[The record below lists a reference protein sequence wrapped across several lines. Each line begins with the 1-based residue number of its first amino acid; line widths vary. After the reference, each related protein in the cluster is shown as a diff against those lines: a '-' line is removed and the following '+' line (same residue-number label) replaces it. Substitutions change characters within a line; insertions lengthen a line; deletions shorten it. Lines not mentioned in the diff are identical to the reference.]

1 VIRRQR
7 AAGRNCIFGDELIY
21 LQNYEYWK
29 RQTMIRPILTY
40 PDPELKKKSAPVTVI
55 NEKVR
60 ELARDMAETMY
71 AAPGVG
77 LAAPQIG
84 VHQRIIVIDVAGQD
98 EPPALITAINPVIIH
113 ADGDAYEEEGC
124 LSVPKYAANVRR
136 HARVVVK
143 GLNLDGEEVAWRADN
158 LLAIAFQHEIDH
170 LDGILFIDH
179 ISQLKRDIFRRK
191 YRRNQEQESTD

>member
-1 VIRRQR
+1 
-7 AAGRNCIFGDELIY
+7 
-21 LQNYEYWK
+21 
-29 RQTMIRPILTY
+29 MIRTILCF
-40 PDPELKKKSAPVTVI
+40 PDPELKKKSLPVTII
-55 NEKVR
+55 NDKTR
-60 ELARDMAETMY
+60 ELVRDMAETMY

-84 VHQRIIVIDVAGQD
+84 VHQRITVIDVSAKD
-98 EPPALITAINPVIIH
+98 DMPELIVAINPVIIY
-113 ADGDAYEEEGC
+113 ADGESYEEEGC

-143 GLNLDGEEVAWRADN
+143 ALNLDGEEVTYKADD

-179 ISQLKRDIFRRK
+179 LSPLKRDMFRKK
-191 YRRNQEQESTD
+191 YRRMMEEQQERV

>member
-1 VIRRQR
+1 
-7 AAGRNCIFGDELIY
+7 
-21 LQNYEYWK
+21 
-29 RQTMIRPILTY
+29 MIRTILTY
-40 PDPELKKKSAPVTVI
+40 PDPELKKKSSPVTVI
-55 NEKVR
+55 NEKIR

-71 AAPGVG
+71 DAPGVG

-84 VHQRIIVIDVAGQD
+84 AHQRVIVIDVAGKD

-113 ADGDAYEEEGC
+113 AEGETFEEEGC

-136 HARVVVK
+136 HAKVVVK
-143 GLNLDGEEVAWRADN
+143 GLDIEGEEKTWRAEG
-158 LLAIAFQHEIDH
+158 LLAVAFQHEIDH

-191 YRRNQEQESTD
+191 YRRNQEQEGSD

>member
-1 VIRRQR
+1 
-7 AAGRNCIFGDELIY
+7 
-21 LQNYEYWK
+21 
-29 RQTMIRPILTY
+29 MIRQILTF
-40 PDPELKKKSAPVTVI
+40 PDPELKKKAASVMVI
-55 NEKVR
+55 NEKTRELVR
-60 ELARDMAETMY
+60 EMAETMY

-84 VHQRIIVIDVAGQD
+84 VHQRVVVIDVSARD
-98 EPPALITAINPVIIH
+98 EAPELIVAINPVIIH
-113 ADGDAYEEEGC
+113 ADGESYEEEGC

-143 GLNLDGEEVAWRADN
+143 ALNLEGEEVTCKADG

-179 ISQLKRDIFRRK
+179 LSPLKREMFRKR
-191 YRRNQEQESTD
+191 YRRMAEEQQERA